1 MFFYLAALK
10 FYRKVKLE
18 FFRKIFNYVFLYF
31 YKNKKYYWLLE
42 NKIIDINNFL
52 KKNINYIFEKKFLT
66 FKNTKITIKNIF
78 DLYYFFEN
86 KYKKFCYYF
95 FLIKEYHLGSRFK
108 YKYRK
113 INFFRSLMKYKI
125 KNKINL
131 YDFKSKNIF
140 FIKKPFFEKNR
151 NYYVNFLRKDKF
163 YLKSFN
169 QRVRQ
174 ICQNTV
180 YLCLSLLLV
189 SVIMSSTKLYFFE
202 KNFFDMNYFYIFLYF
217 LNFFVFFK
225 FKTIFY
231 FKKLF
236 LSKRK

>member
-1 MFFYLAALK
+1 M
-10 FYRKVKLE
+10 
-18 FFRKIFNYVFLYF
+18 
-31 YKNKKYYWLLE
+31 
-42 NKIIDINNFL
+42 
-52 KKNINYIFEKKFLT
+52 
-66 FKNTKITIKNIF
+66 F

-86 KYKKFCYYF
+86 KYKIFCHYF
-95 FLIKEYHLGSRFK
+95 FLVKEYHLGSRFK

-113 INFFRSLMKYKI
+113 ITFFKSLMKYKN
-125 KNKINL
+125 KNQINL
-131 YDFKSKNIF
+131 HFFKDKNFF

-180 YLCLSLLLV
+180 YFCLSLLLV
-189 SVIMSSTKLYFFE
+189 SVIMSSSKLYFFE

-225 FKTIFY
+225 FQTIFN

-236 LSKRK
+236 YLKIK